1 VPLPPVS
8 ERKPAQEQNIIVK
21 LINVATRDMR
31 LRSTSLREGRR
42 RRSEDS
48 YVSASPFGSTHWSDS
63 VKDNTSGRR
72 DACSSKERSKT
83 GKTAG
88 DDLGTHGH
96 PPDHG
101 EEGGCLETCVAG
113 RLSSIS
119 SASSVQSLGIEGGM
133 NTHLDSG
140 TESETDPST
149 GQVIGGQ
156 NCAREAVVGGL
167 ASAQPIFSLH
177 RRNERKKHAVR
188 KSCEQ
193 CRHKR
198 VKCDGLLPCSRCKHR
213 ELECFFLERKPRL
226 RPGETQGKAF
236 IPLVIKRAVPRAG
249 QNDLAGMKTTVSG
262 RERPSVL
269 AQTGW
274 ANDGVCIERRKTL
287 NSGGALA
294 AAMAR
299 ESVGAQKRQAPY
311 AAVIAPSPMQDLG
324 GSLALDEDSS
334 LPVQHIFRLSE
345 PQLAVD
351 NGSTSL
357 AKEEGRIACREL
369 EEMRQRREQRAL
381 PVPPE
386 PPEDEDENDREL
398 AFLLEM
404 EPSLL
409 SPNVRPAAAP
419 VLSFYGVASPK
430 GEDED
435 HGFSTRP
442 ALLEPDRPAPAWP
455 ISLSLGVTDT
465 KQERQLTEASLP
477 LRDGMSMPRS
487 DVIRTWRSGKAAI
500 HPSPTTRQEGQL
512 TEASLPLRDGTSVP
526 RSDVIRAWLS
536 GKAAIHPS
544 PTTRQEGQLTEAS
557 LPLRDGTSV
566 PRSDVI
572 RTWRSG
578 KAAIH
583 PSPRTQWEARGQTEI
598 VSRHRD
604 ANEESMEPSLRRYRG
619 KHHSHLSLPA
629 EALNVADREVAAL
642 TEMTPTLMWSVM
654 DENPSILSG
663 HMTGAPEK
671 DSGGGRA
678 RPGPQSTIN
687 VKYSPPTFYFARPRV
702 VDIRQKGLYDAESP
716 V

>member
-1 VPLPPVS
+1 MPLPPFS
-8 ERKPAQEQNIIVK
+8 ERKPAQEQNIPVE

-31 LRSTSLREGRR
+31 LRSTSLREWRR

-48 YVSASPFGSTHWSDS
+48 NVSASPFGLTHWSDS
-63 VKDNTSGRR
+63 VKDNTSRSR
-72 DACSSKERSKT
+72 DACSSKESSKT

-88 DDLGTHGH
+88 DDFGTHGH
-96 PPDHG
+96 PPDHR
-101 EEGGCLETCVAG
+101 EEGVCLETCVAG

-133 NTHLDSG
+133 NTHLDAG

-149 GQVIGGQ
+149 GQVIGEQ
-156 NCAREAVVGGL
+156 NCAREAVIGGL

-177 RRNERKKHAVR
+177 RRKKHAVR

-198 VKCDGLLPCSRCKHR
+198 VKCDGLLPCSHCQHR
-213 ELECFFLERKPRL
+213 GLECFFLERKPRL

-236 IPLVIKRAVPRAG
+236 IPSVIKSVVPRAG
-249 QNDLAGMKTTVSG
+249 HNDLEGMKTIV
-262 RERPSVL
+262 RRRKRPSVL

-274 ANDGVCIERRKTL
+274 ANDGVCTERGKTL
-287 NSGGALA
+287 KSEGAFV
-294 AAMAR
+294 AAMTR

-311 AAVIAPSPMQDLG
+311 AGVIAPSPMQDLG
-324 GSLALDEDSS
+324 GSLAMDEASS

-351 NGSTSL
+351 DGSTYL
-357 AKEEGRIACREL
+357 PKEKGRIACREL
-369 EEMRQRREQRAL
+369 EEMQQRREQRAL
-381 PVPPE
+381 PVPQE
-386 PPEDEDENDREL
+386 PPEDEDEKDREV

-442 ALLEPDRPAPAWP
+442 PLLKPDRPAPARP

-465 KQERQLTEASLP
+465 
-477 LRDGMSMPRS
+477 
-487 DVIRTWRSGKAAI
+487 
-500 HPSPTTRQEGQL
+500 RQEEEY
-512 TEASLPLRDGTSVP
+512 T
-526 RSDVIRAWLS
+526 RAF
-536 GKAAIHPS
+536 
-544 PTTRQEGQLTEAS
+544 

-572 RTWRSG
+572 RTWLSS
-578 KAAIH
+578 KAAIY
-583 PSPRTQWEARGQTEI
+583 PSPRTW
-598 VSRHRD
+598 
-604 ANEESMEPSLRRYRG
+604 
-619 KHHSHLSLPA
+619 
-629 EALNVADREVAAL
+629 
-642 TEMTPTLMWSVM
+642 
-654 DENPSILSG
+654 
-663 HMTGAPEK
+663 
-671 DSGGGRA
+671 
-678 RPGPQSTIN
+678 
-687 VKYSPPTFYFARPRV
+687 
-702 VDIRQKGLYDAESP
+702 
-716 V
+716 